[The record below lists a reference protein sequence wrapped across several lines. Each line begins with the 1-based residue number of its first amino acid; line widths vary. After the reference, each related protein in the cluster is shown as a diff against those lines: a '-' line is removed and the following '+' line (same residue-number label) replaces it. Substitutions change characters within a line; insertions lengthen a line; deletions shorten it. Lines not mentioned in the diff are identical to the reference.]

1 MKIQSAIAIITT
13 LVSAVDAGKN
23 TTQAPTPTVTRPVD
37 ETTPPLTPFPTEST
51 PMTSPP
57 ESTIPETSPPVRV
70 LPLSSIVCI
79 VVYVFEV
86 VGRMHILLPR
96 REVVSVRARE
106 IERDRVFALHGRC
119 GGGLMA
125 VLIMWM
131 TRQCGTRRECRLW

>member
-70 LPLSSIVCI
+70 AFVVDCLYRCACIRSSWSHAYSVA
-79 VVYVFEV
+79 EE
-86 VGRMHILLPR
+86 RSSE
-96 REVVSVRARE
+96 RES
-106 IERDRVFALHGRC
+106 
-119 GGGLMA
+119 
-125 VLIMWM
+125 
-131 TRQCGTRRECRLW
+131 

>member
-79 VVYVFEV
+79 VVHVFEV
-86 VGRMHILLPR
+86 VGRMHIMLPR
-96 REVVSVRARE
+96 TEERSSERER
-106 IERDRVFALHGRC
+106 
-119 GGGLMA
+119 
-125 VLIMWM
+125 
-131 TRQCGTRRECRLW
+131 

>member
-57 ESTIPETSPPVRV
+57 ESTIPETSPPVRACV
-70 LPLSSIVCI
+70 PFVTPLVDCLYRCACI
-79 VVYVFEV
+79 RSRSHAYYVAE
-86 VGRMHILLPR
+86 
-96 REVVSVRARE
+96 
-106 IERDRVFALHGRC
+106 ERSERGS
-119 GGGLMA
+119 
-125 VLIMWM
+125 
-131 TRQCGTRRECRLW
+131 

>member
-86 VGRMHILLPR
+86 VGRMH
-96 REVVSVRARE
+96 SVAE
-106 IERDRVFALHGRC
+106 D
-119 GGGLMA
+119 
-125 VLIMWM
+125 
-131 TRQCGTRRECRLW
+131 